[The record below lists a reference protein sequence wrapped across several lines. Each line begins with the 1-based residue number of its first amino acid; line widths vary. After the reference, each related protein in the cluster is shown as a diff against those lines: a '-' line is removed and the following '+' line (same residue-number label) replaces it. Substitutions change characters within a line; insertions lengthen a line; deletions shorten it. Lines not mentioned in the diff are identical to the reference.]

1 MQLVCYNIFR
11 QRELSFAMALKTKE
25 AGTMKTEQA
34 QSGKTRTGKS
44 PLRAV
49 ACMLVAL
56 GAFAAT
62 SDVLAD
68 ADTAITEKYYKFVST
83 RRASGVNFELTY
95 LALYAADGTV
105 QSDGITCDTS
115 ISDPADLAPGKC
127 CTRDK
132 ATMGPKSHY
141 GWNASETVDN
151 IFNPVR
157 TGKWCIG
164 SLVGGDFEAVTVNFR
179 LPDDAKPVVGYN
191 LATSIDNNRLPDRRG
206 IAWELYVSSDGRSW
220 RLVDSRDYAASEVP
234 TTNNT
239 FYSPVPY
246 ELVNDANQVADAW
259 WTGGAGDNSVHKP
272 ANWLCKNALGEVVQ
286 GGLPIATTV
295 IHFSGSVNFNFVEG
309 ESLKCPRL
317 VFDEGCR
324 LTADVDWRALS
335 YKALQGT
342 LDLNGHTCRLPGLFG
357 HAVPTRP
364 VTGKYY
370 KFVSTRRASGVN
382 FELTYLALYAADGT
396 VQSDGITCD
405 TSISDPSALAPGK
418 CCTRSKATMG
428 PKSHYGWNAS
438 VTVDN
443 IFDNGRTN
451 KRCIGSLVGGDSE
464 AVTVSF
470 RLRDDAKPVV
480 GYNLATSIDNARL
493 PERRGIAWDLY
504 VSNDGQNWWL
514 LDSRNCVSAEI
525 PTTDNTLYS
534 PTPYAIG
541 EAAIITSAKTSPVT
555 DKYYKF
561 VSTERVSGP
570 HFELTYLALYAA
582 DGTVQSD
589 GITADT
595 STTDPSALAPGT
607 CCTKDTAT
615 GRSSHYGYASTTGG
629 ASSET
634 VNNIFDPGR
643 TRKWCVGYQGSNTNL
658 ITVSFR
664 LRDDAKP
671 IVGYNLAAS
680 IDNNSLPDRRGIAW
694 ELYVSADGRYWRRID
709 CRKYVADDIP
719 KTNNTLYSPEPYP
732 ISAANES
739 DYAPLHVNMPAGT
752 THNNTTVFLSGGVQ
766 LVKEGA
772 GTFLATKA
780 HQSYVGGTEVVG
792 GTLKM
797 GTSGDVSIL
806 GEAGSDVTICSN
818 TVVDING
825 IYNNTSYNYA
835 LKGGKLAY
843 YGTLLN
849 ENLAFNGDYEVL
861 KEGSELAFANVNTSN
876 ARFTLH
882 GHTLR
887 TSIARLEGN
896 TVVADAGTLDYH
908 CRFYVKAGATFT
920 APNAT
925 VMANAMHQFAGHATF
940 GTYIEKSTT
949 AFQGEN
955 ADCGYI
961 LGSFRPD
968 TDFFYGFKLNDGVT
982 IDLTTRSTPLP
993 LTSQC
998 SANNTL
1004 TFADGATITL
1014 DVTGSP
1020 LRRGGKVVSWAV
1032 GSAPSNINTLKFR
1045 CEPAHYKAHVREDGV
1060 YLVCNGIMV
1069 ILR

>member
-1 MQLVCYNIFR
+1 
-11 QRELSFAMALKTKE
+11 
-25 AGTMKTEQA
+25 MKTEQA
-34 QSGKTRTGKS
+34 QNENTRMGKS

-49 ACMLVAL
+49 ACMIATL

-62 SDVLAD
+62 TDVLAD

-83 RRASGVNFELTY
+83 RRASDVNFEMTY

-115 ISDPADLAPGKC
+115 ITDPAELAPGKC
-127 CTRDK
+127 CTRSK
-132 ATMGPKSHY
+132 ATMGPRSHY
-141 GWNASETVDN
+141 GWNVSQTVDN
-151 IFNPVR
+151 IFDNGR
-157 TGKWCIG
+157 TNKWCIG

-191 LATSIDNNRLPDRRG
+191 LATSVHTSLDLKRRG
-206 IAWELYVSSDGRSW
+206 IAWELYVSADGRSW

-246 ELVNDANQVADAW
+246 ELVNDANRVADAW

-295 IHFSGSVNFNFVEG
+295 IHFSGPVDFNFVEG

-317 VFDEGCR
+317 VFDEGCK

-357 HAVPTRP
+357 HAVPARP
-364 VTGKYY
+364 VTEKYY
-370 KFVSTRRASGVN
+370 KFVSTRRASDVN
-382 FELTYLALYAADGT
+382 FEMTYLALYAADGT

-405 TSISDPSALAPGK
+405 TSTADPADLAPGK
-418 CCTRSKATMG
+418 CCTRDKATMG
-428 PKSHYGWNAS
+428 PKSHYGWDAS
-438 VTVDN
+438 QTVDN
-443 IFDNGRTN
+443 IFNPARTG
-451 KRCIGSLVGGDSE
+451 KWCIGSLIGGDSE

-480 GYNLATSIDNARL
+480 GYNLATSINNSNDL
-493 PERRGIAWDLY
+493 KRRGIAWELY
-504 VSNDGQNWWL
+504 VSDDGQNWWL
-514 LDSRNCVSAEI
+514 LDSRDYAASEV
-525 PTTDNTLYS
+525 PTTNNTLYS
-534 PTPYAIG
+534 PDPYAIG

-561 VSTERVSGP
+561 VSTERASGP

-607 CCTKDTAT
+607 CCTKDTIT
-615 GRSSHYGYASTTGG
+615 GTSSQYGYANTTGG
-629 ASSET
+629 ASAQT
-634 VNNIFDPGR
+634 VDNIFNPSR
-643 TRKWCVGYQGSNTNL
+643 TGKWCVGNQGNNTNP

-671 IVGYNLAAS
+671 VVGYNLATS
-680 IDNNSLPDRRGIAW
+680 VDTSLDRKRRGIAW

-709 CRKYVADDIP
+709 SRKYVADDIP
-719 KTNNTLYSPEPYP
+719 STNNTLYSPEPYP
-732 ISAANES
+732 ISAVNAS
-739 DYAPLHVNMPAGT
+739 DYAPLYVNMPAGT
-752 THNNTTVFLSGGVQ
+752 THNNTTVFLSGGVL

-806 GEAGSDVTICSN
+806 GEAGSDVTISSN
-818 TVVDING
+818 AVVDING
-825 IYNNTSYNYA
+825 IYNNTSYHYA

-843 YGTLLN
+843 FGDLMDRFD
-849 ENLAFNGDYEVL
+849 AFKGDYEVL
-861 KEGSELAFANVNTSN
+861 EEGSELAFANANTSN

-887 TSIARLEGN
+887 TSVARLRDA
-896 TVVADAGTLDYH
+896 TVVVDDGTLDYY
-908 CRFYVKAGATFT
+908 CRFYVISGPFIGSNVTVNANATYQFEGKAVIGTYVEKT
-920 APNAT
+920 SYGPNAGSLSY
-925 VMANAMHQFAGHATF
+925 ANVAEIVDTF
-940 GTYIEKSTT
+940 K
-949 AFQGEN
+949 A
-955 ADCGYI
+955 
-961 LGSFRPD
+961 D

-982 IDLTTRSTPLP
+982 IDLTARSTPLP

-998 SANNTL
+998 SINNTL

-1014 DVTGSP
+1014 DLTSGQ
-1020 LRRGGKVVSWAV
+1020 LRRCGKVVSWEV
-1032 GSAPSNINTLKFR
+1032 GSAPSNINTLKFQAELGSPR
-1045 CEPAHYKAHVREDGV
+1045 SPYRVRVKDDGI
-1060 YLVCNGIMV
+1060 YLVSNGTMV
-1069 ILR
+1069 IIR

>member
-1 MQLVCYNIFR
+1 
-11 QRELSFAMALKTKE
+11 
-25 AGTMKTEQA
+25 MKTEQE
-34 QSGKTRTGKS
+34 QRGKVHVRKS
-44 PLRAV
+44 RLCTIARMV
-49 ACMLVAL
+49 VAL
-56 GAFAAT
+56 GAFVATTDALADTDTSITEKYYKFVCTKRVSGPHFELTYLAFYAADGTVQSDGITADTTTTDPSALAPGTCCTKDTATGRSSHYGYARTTGGASSVTVDNMFDPGRTNKWVVGNQEANTTPITVCFRLRDDAKPVVGYNLVTSIDNARLPDRRGIAWELYVSADGINWSLVDSRDCAAT
-62 SDVLAD
+62 EVPTTSNTFYSSVPYEIVNDANRVAD
-68 ADTAITEKYYKFVST
+68 AWWTGGADDNSVHKPANWLCKNAMGEVIPGGLPLATTVIHFSGLVDFNFVEGESLACPRLVFDEGCKLAADVDWRALSYKALQGTLDLNGHTCRLPGLFGHAITTRPVTEKYYKFVST

-115 ISDPADLAPGKC
+115 ISDPADLAPGTC

-132 ATMGPKSHY
+132 A
-141 GWNASETVDN
+141 A
-151 IFNPVR
+151 
-157 TGKWCIG
+157 
-164 SLVGGDFEAVTVNFR
+164 
-179 LPDDAKPVVGYN
+179 
-191 LATSIDNNRLPDRRG
+191 
-206 IAWELYVSSDGRSW
+206 
-220 RLVDSRDYAASEVP
+220 
-234 TTNNT
+234 
-239 FYSPVPY
+239 
-246 ELVNDANQVADAW
+246 
-259 WTGGAGDNSVHKP
+259 
-272 ANWLCKNALGEVVQ
+272 
-286 GGLPIATTV
+286 
-295 IHFSGSVNFNFVEG
+295 
-309 ESLKCPRL
+309 
-317 VFDEGCR
+317 
-324 LTADVDWRALS
+324 
-335 YKALQGT
+335 
-342 LDLNGHTCRLPGLFG
+342 
-357 HAVPTRP
+357 
-364 VTGKYY
+364 
-370 KFVSTRRASGVN
+370 
-382 FELTYLALYAADGT
+382 
-396 VQSDGITCD
+396 
-405 TSISDPSALAPGK
+405 
-418 CCTRSKATMG
+418 MG

-451 KRCIGSLVGGDSE
+451 KWCSGSLVGGDSE

-514 LDSRNCVSAEI
+514 LDSRNCAAAEI
-525 PTTDNTLYS
+525 PTTNNALYS
-534 PTPYAIG
+534 PTPYAIC
-541 EAAIITSAKTSPVT
+541 ETAVITSAKTSPVT

-595 STTDPSALAPGT
+595 TTTDPSALAPGT

-629 ASSET
+629 ASSAT

-643 TRKWCVGYQGSNTNL
+643 TRKWCIGFQAGKTTP

-671 IVGYNLAAS
+671 VVGYNLVTS
-680 IDNNSLPDRRGIAW
+680 IDNATLPDRRGIAW
-694 ELYVSADGRYWRRID
+694 ELYASADGRNWRRID
-709 CRKYVADDIP
+709 CRKYVAADIP
-719 KTNNTLYSPEPYP
+719 TTSNTLYSQEPYP
-732 ISAANES
+732 INVINES
-739 DYAPLHVNMPAGT
+739 DYAPLHVSVPAGMAHT
-752 THNNTTVFLSGGVQ
+752 NSTVYLSGGVQ
-766 LVKEGA
+766 FVKEGA

-806 GEAGSDVTICSN
+806 GEAGNDVTICSN

-849 ENLAFNGDYEVL
+849 EKLAFNGDYEVL
-861 KEGSELAFANVNTSN
+861 EEGSELAFANVNTSN

-896 TVVADAGTLDYH
+896 TVVADEGTLDYH
-908 CRFYVKAGATFT
+908 CRFYVTGGATFT
-920 APNAT
+920 ASNAT
-925 VMANAMHQFAGHATF
+925 VIANAMHQFAGPTTL
-940 GTYIEKSTT
+940 GTYIEKSTA
-949 AFQGEN
+949 AFNGGVANSAE
-955 ADCGYI
+955 I

-968 TDFFYGFKLNDGVT
+968 TDFFYGFKLKDGVT

-993 LTSQC
+993 LTSEC
-998 SANNTL
+998 PVNNTL
-1004 TFADGATITL
+1004 AFEDGATVTL
-1014 DVTGSP
+1014 DLTGSS
-1020 LRRGGKVVSWAV
+1020 LCRYGKVVSWAL
-1032 GSAPSNINTLKFR
+1032 GDTPSNIDTLTFKLEIGGAR
-1045 CEPAHYKAHVREDGV
+1045 SPYQVRVKDDGI
-1060 YLVCNGIMV
+1060 YLVGNGTMV
-1069 ILR
+1069 IVR

>member
-1 MQLVCYNIFR
+1 
-11 QRELSFAMALKTKE
+11 MALKTKE

-44 PLRAV
+44 HLRAV
-49 ACMLVAL
+49 AWMVATL

-62 SDVLAD
+62 TDALAD

-83 RRASGVNFELTY
+83 RRASGVNFEMTY

-115 ISDPADLAPGKC
+115 ISDPAELAPGKC
-127 CTRDK
+127 CTRSM
-132 ATMGPKSHY
+132 ATMGQKSHY
-141 GWNASETVDN
+141 GWNASQTVDN
-151 IFNPVR
+151 IFNPAR

-191 LATSIDNNRLPDRRG
+191 LATSINNSDDLKRRG
-206 IAWELYVSSDGRSW
+206 IAWELYVSSDGCSW

-239 FYSPVPY
+239 FYSPEPY
-246 ELVNDANQVADAW
+246 ELVNDANQVTDAW
-259 WTGGAGDNSVHKP
+259 WTGGAGDNSVLKP

-317 VFDEGCR
+317 VFDEGCK

-357 HAVPTRP
+357 HAVPARP

-405 TSISDPSALAPGK
+405 TSITDPSALAPGK
-418 CCTRSKATMG
+418 CCTRSMAAMG

-438 VTVDN
+438 QTVDN
-443 IFDNGRTN
+443 IFNSARTG
-451 KRCIGSLVGGDSE
+451 KWCIGSLVGGDSE

-480 GYNLATSIDNARL
+480 GYNLATSINNSNDL
-493 PERRGIAWDLY
+493 KRRGIAWNLY
-504 VSNDGQNWWL
+504 VSDDGQNWCL
-514 LDSRNCVSAEI
+514 LDSRNCAAAEI
-525 PTTDNTLYS
+525 PTTNNTLYS
-534 PTPYAIG
+534 PNPYAIG
-541 EAAIITSAKTSPVT
+541 EAAIITSTKTNPIT

-561 VSTERVSGP
+561 VSTERVKGE

-607 CCTKDTAT
+607 CCTKDTVT
-615 GRSSHYGYASTTGG
+615 GKSSHYGYASTTGG

-634 VNNIFDPGR
+634 VNNIFDSGR

-671 IVGYNLAAS
+671 VVGYNLATS
-680 IDNNSLPDRRGIAW
+680 INNDRLPDRRGIAW
-694 ELYVSADGRYWRRID
+694 ELYVSDDGRYWRRID
-709 CRKYVADDIP
+709 CRKYVAADIP
-719 KTNNTLYSPEPYP
+719 TTSNTLYSPEPYP

-825 IYNNTSYNYA
+825 IYNNTPYHYA

-849 ENLAFNGDYEVL
+849 GNLAFNGDYEVL
-861 KEGSELAFANVNTSN
+861 EEGSELAFANVNTSN

-896 TVVADAGTLDYH
+896 TVVADEGTLDYH
-908 CRFYVKAGATFT
+908 CRFYVTAGATFT

-925 VMANAMHQFAGHATF
+925 VIANAMHQFAGHATF
-940 GTYIEKSTT
+940 GTYIERSAG
-949 AFQGEN
+949 AFNGGDANMAQ
-955 ADCGYI
+955 I
-961 LGSFRPD
+961 LKVFRPD
-968 TDFFYGFKLNDGVT
+968 TDFFYGFKLNDGVM
-982 IDLTTRSTPLP
+982 IDLMARSTPLP
-993 LTSQC
+993 LISQC
-998 SANNTL
+998 PANNTL

-1014 DVTGSP
+1014 DVTGCP
-1020 LRRGGKVVSWAV
+1020 LRRCGKVVSWEV
-1032 GSAPSNINTLKFR
+1032 GSAPSNINTLKFEVEVGKKPVPYR
-1045 CEPAHYKAHVREDGV
+1045 ARVREDGI
-1060 YLVCNGIMV
+1060 YLVSNGTMIIV
-1069 ILR
+1069 R